1 MFRRSNEMADH
12 LPSLSWRRIVPAEET
27 LTRTRPLLPIFGI
40 TRIANV
46 TGLDSVG
53 IPVVMVNRP
62 NARALAVSQ
71 GKGTSLA
78 AAKVSGLMEAIESWH
93 AEHIDLPLKRGSYE
107 DLRYSN
113 RLVDPAALP
122 RPASSPYT
130 PFMPLLWIEAD
141 DLIAGG
147 TAWVPYELVHMD
159 YRLPFPQGH
168 GCFLASSNGLASGN
182 HRLEAIIHGLCEVI
196 ERDARTLWSLRDE
209 ETQDETRLD
218 LETVAD
224 PLCRRLLTRFAC
236 AGVEVGV
243 WDMTSDLG
251 VPSFYCRVVQG
262 AEGPGQG
269 IGPAYGSGTHLI
281 REVALARA
289 LTEAA
294 QCRLTY
300 ISGARDDLLREDY
313 QRLLAPAEQA
323 RWLSRIR
330 LGAPVRDFNA
340 LPTWGGRSLRGD
352 LDALLDRLAAV
363 GLAQVLVVDL
373 TRREFGIPV
382 VRVIVPGLE
391 GVQTS
396 SGLLPGPRARRVL
409 GR

>member
-27 LTRTRPLLPIFGI
+27 LTRMRPLLPIFGI

-141 DLIAGG
+141 DLIAGV

-251 VPSFYCRVVQG
+251 IPSFYCRVVQG
-262 AEGPGQG
+262 SEGPGQC

-363 GLAQVLVVDL
+363 GLAQALVVDL